1 MRRFQI
7 PNAALVAG
15 LAVLLSG
22 CSGETPTAP
31 SSNGGNG
38 GGNGSCTALVSMS
51 ATTQSPIVGST
62 AIVRATV
69 TRSGVPVPD
78 GGSVQYT
85 TDLGFFEENGLNTIS
100 KTTVGGVADVTVFSS
115 NSGTAH
121 VKAVFDC
128 ANAQINLQFGGVPD
142 TGPFISSL
150 SPTTGS
156 CAGGDVVTILGGRF
170 GNGTNLDV
178 FFGGVRGS
186 IKGAVTDT
194 QITVTTP
201 AHPLKNP
208 AVPETV
214 DVVVVVNK
222 LTSPPFQFTFACIPS
237 ELKLFLSSINP
248 TAGSPAGGDTV
259 QIFGGHFGTNIATTQ
274 VTFCGAPAQIVA
286 QQDQQ
291 ITVTTPKHA
300 LANPA
305 ISETCDVSVRRDIG
319 LVSENSATLPQAFT
333 YRGNGS
339 GGICNT
345 DPTFFIASLT
355 PNSGPPDGGT
365 TVTLTGSGFGSTVS
379 LMRVDFGGTPATIV
393 TISNTTIVVSTPRH
407 TLASPDV
414 PETVDVTV
422 TDLGSP
428 VQRCARVVNGFVY
441 TAAAPTIF
449 SLSPTTGSC
458 AGGDVV
464 TILGARFGNGTN
476 LDVFFGGVRGSIKG
490 AVTDTQITVTTPAH
504 PLKNPAVPETV
515 NVVVVVNGLRSPP
528 FQFTYV
534 CIPPELKLFLSSI
547 NPTAGSPAGGDTVQV
562 FGGHFGTNIATTL
575 VTFCGASATIVAQQ
589 DQQITVTTPRHALA
603 NPAISE
609 TCDVSVRRDIGL
621 VSENS
626 ATLPQAFTYR
636 GNGSGAT
643 CNTDPTFFIAS
654 LTPNSGPPDGG
665 TIVTLTGSGFG
676 STVSL
681 MRVDFGGTPA
691 TIVTISNTTV
701 VVSTPRHTL
710 ASPDV
715 PETVDVTVTD
725 LGSPVQRCARVV
737 NGFVYTAKALDPV
750 IYSVSPRTGPNDA
763 STRVSIFGTGFQFP
777 MQVFLTGGNCG
788 AQRVEAAV
796 SDISLTT
803 IVFKTP
809 VAVGG
814 NVCLA
819 NQLVTIVIVN
829 PSTGKTADCKDC
841 FKYYSCPTITSI
853 APGFGPYTGGTQ
865 VVITGH
871 NFEEPATVG
880 GGGTAWSTI
889 SVSSQE
895 IIAVTPPALVT
906 GCSDISSPVLV
917 NGTSLS
923 CQDAIGPIFTYY
935 VKSLS
940 PFITSISPSS
950 VPEAGAPGVVIT
962 GGNFIDNNMRVV
974 VNGINVFPTSRTATQ
989 ITFTAPPFVGTFNQ
1003 GVCTVGTTTGSRN
1016 LATSVP
1022 LDVLNVTTTCTSAVD
1037 QLTYIPA
1044 DTTCIIKPVA
1054 PVPLVITTTT
1064 LPDATNGTPYTFTLS
1079 ATGGTTPYTW
1089 TLLGTLPTG
1098 LTLNASTGVISGTP
1112 TVAST
1117 FNFSVTVT
1125 DSLGATATAN
1135 LSIKVN

>member
-1 MRRFQI
+1 
-7 PNAALVAG
+7 
-15 LAVLLSG
+15 
-22 CSGETPTAP
+22 
-31 SSNGGNG
+31 
-38 GGNGSCTALVSMS
+38 
-51 ATTQSPIVGST
+51 
-62 AIVRATV
+62 
-69 TRSGVPVPD
+69 
-78 GGSVQYT
+78 VQYT

-142 TGPFISSL
+142 TGPYISSL

-186 IKGAVTDT
+186 IKGVVTNT

-214 DVVVVVNK
+214 NVVVVVNG
-222 LTSPPFQFTFACIPS
+222 LTSPPFQFTFACIPP
-237 ELKLFLSSINP
+237 ELKIFLSSINP

-274 VTFCGAPAQIVA
+274 VTFCGASAQIVA
-286 QQDQQ
+286 QQ
-291 ITVTTPKHA
+291 
-300 LANPA
+300 
-305 ISETCDVSVRRDIG
+305 
-319 LVSENSATLPQAFT
+319 
-333 YRGNGS
+333 
-339 GGICNT
+339 
-345 DPTFFIASLT
+345 
-355 PNSGPPDGGT
+355 
-365 TVTLTGSGFGSTVS
+365 
-379 LMRVDFGGTPATIV
+379 
-393 TISNTTIVVSTPRH
+393 
-407 TLASPDV
+407 
-414 PETVDVTV
+414 
-422 TDLGSP
+422 
-428 VQRCARVVNGFVY
+428 
-441 TAAAPTIF
+441 
-449 SLSPTTGSC
+449 
-458 AGGDVV
+458 
-464 TILGARFGNGTN
+464 
-476 LDVFFGGVRGSIKG
+476 
-490 AVTDTQITVTTPAH
+490 DTQITVTTPAH
-504 PLKNPAVPETV
+504 PLKNPAV
-515 NVVVVVNGLRSPP
+515 
-528 FQFTYV
+528 
-534 CIPPELKLFLSSI
+534 
-547 NPTAGSPAGGDTVQV
+547 
-562 FGGHFGTNIATTL
+562 
-575 VTFCGASATIVAQQ
+575 
-589 DQQITVTTPRHALA
+589 
-603 NPAISE
+603 SE

-636 GNGSGAT
+636 GNGSGAI

-665 TIVTLTGSGFG
+665 TVVTLTGSGFG
-676 STVSL
+676 STASL

-737 NGFVYTAKALDPV
+737 NGFVYTAAALDPV

-777 MQVFLTGGNCG
+777 MQVFLTNNTTCGG
-788 AQRVEAAV
+788 QLVEAAV
-796 SDISLTT
+796 SDISLNT

-814 NVCLA
+814 NVCLS
-819 NQLVTIVIVN
+819 NQLVDIVIKN
-829 PSTGKTADCKDC
+829 PSTGKTASCPAC
-841 FKYYSCPTITSI
+841 FKYYACPTITSI

-871 NFEEPATVG
+871 NFEEPAVVG
-880 GGGTAWSTI
+880 GGGTAWSTV

-895 IIAVTPPALVT
+895 IIAITPPAILT
-906 GCSDISSPVLV
+906 GVCADISAVVNV

-923 CQDAIGPIFTYY
+923 CPNAVGPSFTYF
-935 VKSLS
+935 VKTIS

-950 VPEAGAPGVVIT
+950 VPEAGGVPVVIT
-962 GGNFIDNNMRVV
+962 GGNFIDNMRVV
-974 VNGINVFPTSRTATQ
+974 VKTTPTVNVFPTTRTPTQ
-989 ITFTAPPFVGTFNQ
+989 ITFTAPPFAGTFNQ

-1016 LATSVP
+1016 LPTPVDV
-1022 LDVLNVTTTCTSAVD
+1022 DVLNVTTTCSSAVD
-1037 QLTYIPA
+1037 QVTYIPA
-1044 DTTCIIKPVA
+1044 DTTCRLPPLAITTTTLPNGTTGAAYNFTLVA
-1054 PVPLVITTTT
+1054 TGGAPPYTFALVSGALPTGLNLGAGGSISGIPTAAGTFTFTVRVTDSIAGTATSVLTITVVNPPLAITTTT
-1064 LPDATNGTPYTFTLS
+1064 LPDGVNGSPYFFTLLV
-1079 ATGGTTPYTW
+1079 TGGAPAYTW
-1089 TLLGTLPTG
+1089 TLVSGTLPTPG
-1098 LTLNASTGVISGTP
+1098 TPAVTLSAGGVISGTP
-1112 TVAST
+1112 TAAGT
-1117 FNFSVTVT
+1117 FSFTVRVT
-1125 DSLGATATAN
+1125 DSALNTATAN
-1135 LSIKVN
+1135 LSIKIP